1 MERWSSSRMFV
12 IATIGS
18 AVGLGNI
25 WRFSALAGQNGGGAF
40 LLPFILAVIFLVFPL
55 MVVEMAVGRRI
66 GKDVVS
72 SFRSLRD
79 RHAWAGWLVF
89 IVVLMI
95 AGVYLVITGWTLAFL
110 FFSLLG
116 SGTSFGEFTS
126 GYLPVLFFL
135 LSLGATAFI
144 ISKGVRGGIE
154 RMSSALVPLIFII
167 LAIMLAFSFGSEGF
181 SEGLDYL
188 FTPDFS
194 VMGDADLWT
203 AAFGQAFFSLSVGYG
218 LIITY
223 SSYADRDLDI
233 TKAAATICIADTAVA
248 LIAGTV
254 IFSVV
259 FTHGLEPTMGEELAF
274 VTLPAAFGAMPGGE
288 IMAVMFFGLLFIAAL
303 TSSVSMMEV
312 NVSSVMQNLSMSRR
326 RASILITSILAVVGT
341 LAALSYTPLNLSVM
355 GTRVLDLLDHTFGTV
370 GVLVAALLTALMFSW
385 YVDRRM
391 LEDEIG
397 CRCRDFVLPIVKY
410 VVPLALALVLLSTLL
425 PS

>member
-55 MVVEMAVGRRI
+55 MVVEMAVGRHI

-72 SFRSLRD
+72 SFRSLQD

-95 AGVYLVITGWTLAFL
+95 AGVYLVITSWTLAFL
-110 FFSLLG
+110 FFSLLRNDMN
-116 SGTSFGEFTS
+116 FGGFTS

-144 ISKGVRGGIE
+144 VSKGVRGGIE

-167 LAIMLAFSFGSEGF
+167 LGIMLVFSFGSEGF

-194 VMGDADLWT
+194 VMGDAGLWT

-233 TKAAATICIADTAVA
+233 TKAAATVCIADTAVA

-254 IFSVV
+254 VFSVV

-274 VTLPAAFGAMPGGE
+274 VTLPAAFSAMPGGE

-326 RASILITSILAVVGT
+326 RASLLITGILAVVGA
-341 LAALSYTPLNLSVM
+341 LAALSYTPLDLSVM
-355 GTRVLDLLDHTFGTV
+355 GTRVLDLLDHAFGTV